1 MKKIIKYI
9 LALLVG
15 CSMIAAP
22 MTEARADDGISTA
35 SRGENGEFTDAEVK
49 ELEQDLTTLFS
60 QVVIRDAEGKLRID
74 YEAAKRLY
82 PDRDLSVLAEAAQG
96 SATPP
101 DSSET
106 EGIQEYASCV
116 VKGAIPFIGFI
127 DVDWKLLRAWVT
139 QRNWGA
145 LARYLGKE
153 VPKRAAKIGIKEVV
167 KLNPWGIAVTLA
179 TSAITCAFWQ
189 QW

>member
-1 MKKIIKYI
+1 M
-9 LALLVG
+9 L
-15 CSMIAAP
+15 AAP
-22 MTEARADDGISTA
+22 MIEARADDGSSTA
-35 SRGENGEFTDAEVK
+35 SRGENGEFTDAE
-49 ELEQDLTTLFS
+49 
-60 QVVIRDAEGKLRID
+60 GKLRID
-74 YEAAKRLY
+74 Y
-82 PDRDLSVLAEAAQG
+82 EAAQG

-116 VKGAIPFIGFI
+116 IKGAIPFIGFI
-127 DVDWKLLRAWVT
+127 DVDWKLLRTWVT

-153 VPKRAAKIGIKEVV
+153 VPKCAAKIGIKEVV

>member
-1 MKKIIKYI
+1 M
-9 LALLVG
+9 L
-15 CSMIAAP
+15 AAP
-22 MTEARADDGISTA
+22 MIEARADDGSLTA
-35 SRGENGEFTDAEVK
+35 SRGENGEFTDAE
-49 ELEQDLTTLFS
+49 
-60 QVVIRDAEGKLRID
+60 GKLRID
-74 YEAAKRLY
+74 YEAAK
-82 PDRDLSVLAEAAQG
+82 G

-101 DSSET
+101 DSSGP

-127 DVDWKLLRAWVT
+127 DVDWKLLRTWVT

-153 VPKRAAKIGIKEVV
+153 VPKCAAKIGIKEVV

>member
-1 MKKIIKYI
+1 M
-9 LALLVG
+9 L
-15 CSMIAAP
+15 AAP
-22 MTEARADDGISTA
+22 MTEARADDSSSTA
-35 SRGENGEFTDAEVK
+35 SRSENGEFT
-49 ELEQDLTTLFS
+49 
-60 QVVIRDAEGKLRID
+60 DAEGKLRID

-82 PDRDLSVLAEAAQG
+82 PDRDLSVLAEAAKG
-96 SATPP
+96 GVTPP
-101 DSSET
+101 YSSGA

-116 VKGAIPFIGFI
+116 VKGSNPFIGFI
-127 DVDWKLLRAWVT
+127 DVDWKLLRTWAT

-145 LARYLGKE
+145 LARHLGKE

-179 TSAITCAFWQ
+179 TSAIACVFWQ

>member
-15 CSMIAAP
+15 CSMLAAL
-22 MTEARADDGISTA
+22 MTEARADDGSSTA
-35 SRGENGEFTDAEVK
+35 SRGENGEFT
-49 ELEQDLTTLFS
+49 
-60 QVVIRDAEGKLRID
+60 DAEGKLRID

-82 PDRDLSVLAEAAQG
+82 PDRDLSVLAEAAKG
-96 SATPP
+96 SVTPP
-101 DSSET
+101 YSSGA

-116 VKGAIPFIGFI
+116 VKGSNPFIGFI
-127 DVDWKLLRAWVT
+127 DVDWKLPRTWGT
-139 QRNWGA
+139 QRNRGV

-153 VPKRAAKIGIKEVV
+153 VPKRAAKFGIKEVV
-167 KLNPWGIAVTLA
+167 KLDPWGIAVTLA
-179 TSAITCAFWQ
+179 TSAIACAFWQ

>member
-1 MKKIIKYI
+1 MEQNLII
-9 LALLVG
+9 
-15 CSMIAAP
+15 
-22 MTEARADDGISTA
+22 
-35 SRGENGEFTDAEVK
+35 
-49 ELEQDLTTLFS
+49 LFS
-60 QVVIRDAEGKLRID
+60 QVVIRDAEGKVRID

-82 PDRDLSVLAEAAQG
+82 PDRDLSVLFEAAKG
-96 SATPP
+96 SSSPS
-101 DSSET
+101 DSSEA
-106 EGIQEYASCV
+106 EGVQEYASCV
-116 VKGAIPFIGFI
+116 VKGVIPFIGFI

>member
-1 MKKIIKYI
+1 M
-9 LALLVG
+9 L
-15 CSMIAAP
+15 AAP

-35 SRGENGEFTDAEVK
+35 PRGENGEFTDAEVQ

-82 PDRDLSVLAEAAQG
+82 PDRDLSVLAEAAKG
-96 SATPP
+96 SVTPP
-101 DSSET
+101 DSSGS

-127 DVDWKLLRAWVT
+127 DVDWKLLRTWVT

-153 VPKRAAKIGIKEVV
+153 VPKCAAKIGIKEVV

-179 TSAITCAFWQ
+179 TSEITCAFWQ

>member
-15 CSMIAAP
+15 CSMLAAP

-35 SRGENGEFTDAEVK
+35 PRGENGEFTDAEVQ

-82 PDRDLSVLAEAAQG
+82 PDRDLSVLAEAAKG
-96 SATPP
+96 GVTPP
-101 DSSET
+101 YSSGA

-116 VKGAIPFIGFI
+116 IKGAIPFIGI
-127 DVDWKLLRAWVT
+127 LDIDWKLLRAWVT
-139 QRNWGA
+139 QQNWGA
-145 LARYLGKE
+145 LSRYLGRE
-153 VPKRAAKIGIKEVV
+153 IPKRAAKIGLKEAFN
-167 KLNPWGIAVTLA
+167 LSPTGIAFKLA
-179 TSAITCAFWQ
+179 ASAVTCAFWQ

>member
-1 MKKIIKYI
+1 MKNIIKYI

-15 CSMIAAP
+15 CSMLAVP
-22 MTEARADDGISTA
+22 MTEARADDGFSTA
-35 SRGENGEFTDAEVK
+35 SRGENGEFTDAEVQ
-49 ELEQDLTTLFS
+49 ELEQNLTTLFS

-82 PDRDLSVLAEAAQG
+82 PGRDLSVLAGAAQG

-101 DSSET
+101 DSSGA

-116 VKGAIPFIGFI
+116 LKGAIPFIGLLDI
-127 DVDWKLLRAWVT
+127 DWKLLRTWFT
-139 QRNWGA
+139 QQNWGA
-145 LARYLGKE
+145 LSHYLGRE
-153 VPKRAAKIGIKEVV
+153 IPKRAAKIGLKEAFN
-167 KLNPWGIAVTLA
+167 LSPTGIALKLA
-179 TSAITCAFWQ
+179 ASAVTCAFWQ